1 MLASILTSFW
11 CTQQWLAC
19 SHWRSGKSKWKINLF
34 IKICLRTNKDNIPV
48 LLPGGQVY
56 KTFCHM
62 LPSLMTLIY
71 CKATAC
77 ESMSNIADSTT
88 TDRSTVTEQTGN
100 STHHLLQP
108 ITMPSWTNDKIT
120 TSGYWSNN
128 AKLKLEQH
136 IFGFRKQIW
145 LAKYLTVYD
154 WRKDNRGKMFLSAL
168 TLDLYF
174 TCALFP

>member
-1 MLASILTSFW
+1 MENQLIHQDL
-11 CTQQWLAC
+11 L
-19 SHWRSGKSKWKINLF
+19 K
-34 IKICLRTNKDNIPV
+34 KDNIPV

-108 ITMPSWTNDKIT
+108 ITMTSWTNDKIT

-154 WRKDNRGKMFLSAL
+154 WRKDNRGKNVPFSPHPGS
-168 TLDLYF
+168 
-174 TCALFP
+174 LFYLCSVSINNQK